1 MYFETKFFVRVVRN
15 QNQRYVSRK
24 CIPWKI
30 MEQIEI
36 DMIYFHIFLITIH
49 EIDTAAEVHLE
60 PSQTYGWDFFA
71 KIAKSFQNQSSRVVL

>member
-1 MYFETKFFVRVVRN
+1 
-15 QNQRYVSRK
+15 
-24 CIPWKI
+24 
-30 MEQIEI
+30 MEQIGI
-36 DMIYFHIFLITIH
+36 DMIYLHIFLITIH